1 LTSRNRGYWLC
12 FECPRSTTVDQVTAQ
27 DGGSTGRDD
36 RPTFWCGA
44 SLFNAGGQ
52 RLNEIDLGTYQHLK
66 TLAEMS
72 DADWEQ
78 AAAAVRA
85 FEAERGLR

>member
-1 LTSRNRGYWLC
+1 M
-12 FECPRSTTVDQVTAQ
+12 TAEHF
-27 DGGSTGRDD
+27 DD

-44 SLFNAGGQ
+44 SLFNSGGQ
-52 RLNEIDLGTYQHLK
+52 RLNEIDLDTCRHPQKHADM
-66 TLAEMS
+66 T

-85 FEAERGLR
+85 FDVERGLR

>member
-1 LTSRNRGYWLC
+1 
-12 FECPRSTTVDQVTAQ
+12 VTAQ

-36 RPTFWCGA
+36 RPTFRCGA
-44 SLFNAGGQ
+44 SLFNSRGQ
-52 RLNEIDLGTYQHLK
+52 RLNEIDLDTYRHPQKHADM
-66 TLAEMS
+66 T

-78 AAAAVRA
+78 ATAALRA